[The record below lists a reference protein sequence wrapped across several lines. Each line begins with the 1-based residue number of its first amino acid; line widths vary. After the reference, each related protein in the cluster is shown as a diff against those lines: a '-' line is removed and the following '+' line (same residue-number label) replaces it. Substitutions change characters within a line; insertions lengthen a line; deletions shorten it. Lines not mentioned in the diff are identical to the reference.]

1 MTWWI
6 SPTCHQEQ
14 VGVRRRTEEQL
25 NFDWWDE
32 QPMVI
37 SVSFPENIRK
47 VAVEVPEAKETNIP
61 GLQC

>member
-1 MTWWI
+1 
-6 SPTCHQEQ
+6 
-14 VGVRRRTEEQL
+14 
-25 NFDWWDE
+25 
-32 QPMVI
+32 MVI